1 MPKLVSGIEVM
12 GKSLW
17 RFQRVSHRPSR
28 RCTPVT
34 DTHLL
39 ATATHRNH
47 HRYYGYYPR
56 YHYHGY
62 SKELGA
68 ASTPHR
74 TPPRLMTA

>member
-34 DTHLL
+34 ATHLL
-39 ATATHRNH
+39 ATATLMGTTATIIATTATILATITIATKRN
-47 HRYYGYYPR
+47 
-56 YHYHGY
+56 
-62 SKELGA
+62 LGPPQRLIA
-68 ASTPHR
+68 LPHV
-74 TPPRLMTA
+74 

>member
-34 DTHLL
+34 ATHLL

-56 YHYHGY
+56 YHYHRY
-62 SKELGA
+62 WY
-68 ASTPHR
+68 R
-74 TPPRLMTA
+74 Y

>member
-34 DTHLL
+34 ATHLL
-39 ATATHRNH
+39 ATATLTATTATIIAT
-47 HRYYGYYPR
+47 GYYPR
-56 YHYHGY
+56 SHYHRY
-62 SKELGA
+62 WY
-68 ASTPHR
+68 R
-74 TPPRLMTA
+74 C